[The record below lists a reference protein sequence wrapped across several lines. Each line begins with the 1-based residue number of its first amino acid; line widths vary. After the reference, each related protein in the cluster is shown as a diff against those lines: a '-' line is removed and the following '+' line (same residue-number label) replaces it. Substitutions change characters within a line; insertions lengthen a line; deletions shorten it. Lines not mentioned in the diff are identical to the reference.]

1 MPPNNVIIQLLMIR
15 IIIIT
20 IIITIVI
27 TSIIY
32 NTDNNAKY
40 YALPTEALF
49 FIAEPRRLLAR
60 RCGAQS

>member
-1 MPPNNVIIQLLMIR
+1 MIR